1 MIEPGA
7 LTAQG
12 RQNVNGSPSLVSR
25 RPRTW
30 AWLTSLQGQILLA
43 IAVALMIA
51 QGLSAFLIWHE
62 VHQRHVSS
70 IVTGA
75 AMRMLGDRV
84 LMPNPG
90 DPVPGPG
97 GGPGQK
103 QTQNPAG
110 AGRPIDLPWNRMP
123 DGRPGKFGG
132 PGSGPPDDRMRLPRA
147 LHVRIDP
154 VSPEQPGD
162 RHLAEVETQ
171 LREALIA
178 QGEQPGKL
186 LVVERDP
193 ARDPALHDALPALK
207 TRFKLSGNDE
217 MPNLVVAS
225 QMQADHTWLTVRS
238 FMPAN
243 EQTLVYG
250 LLRQTILTYLI
261 LVGAVGLILR
271 RITRPL
277 RALTNRLE
285 SFGSTPGLVTSLM
298 GGSSNQL
305 EPQGPNDIQ
314 RLIMAHNSMESRIG
328 ALLDEKDVMLG
339 AIGHDLKT
347 PLAAL
352 RVRIEAVEDD
362 TERGRMA
369 ATIEDINRSLDD
381 ILSLARVGRPSDPIE
396 ATEMSA
402 LVADIIGEYEDMGDD
417 VVLGDTQRMVAPVRA
432 TWLRRALRNL
442 VSNALRY
449 GHRARV
455 TLVRDG
461 RDAVLVI
468 EDDGPGIPEG
478 EIARMMEPFTRLEA
492 SRNSAT
498 GGTGLGLT
506 LARAIADQH
515 GGSLTLVNR
524 HDARH
529 LDRATVVGLRAT
541 LRVPLA

>member
-1 MIEPGA
+1 M
-7 LTAQG
+7 
-12 RQNVNGSPSLVSR
+12 GSWSLLRSLGS
-25 RPRTW
+25 W
-30 AWLTSLQGQILLA
+30 SWLRSLQGQILLS
-43 IAVALMIA
+43 IAVALLIA
-51 QGLSAFLIWHE
+51 QALSAFLIWHE
-62 VHQRHVSS
+62 VHQRHIAT

-90 DPVPGPG
+90 SDPGQDRGPG
-97 GGPGQK
+97 GQHQPADLWGPPRDNMARDTMGRNALGGRGPG
-103 QTQNPAG
+103 
-110 AGRPIDLPWNRMP
+110 GRPDRF
-123 DGRPGKFGG
+123 GVPGA
-132 PGSGPPDDRMRLPRA
+132 GPPDDRMRLPRA
-147 LHVRIDP
+147 LHVRIDK
-154 VSPEQPGD
+154 VSPEQAGD
-162 RHLAEVETQ
+162 RHLGEVETQ
-171 LREALIA
+171 LRDVLIA
-178 QGEQPGKL
+178 QGELPGKL

-193 ARDPALHDALPALK
+193 AKDPALHDALSALWA
-207 TRFKLSGNDE
+207 RFRLSGDDV
-217 MPNLVVAS
+217 MPRLVVAS
-225 QMQADHTWLTVRS
+225 QLQPDHTWLTVRT

-243 EQTLVYG
+243 EQQLVFG
-250 LLRQTILTYLI
+250 LLRQTILTYIL

-285 SFGSTPGLVTSLM
+285 NFAASPRLITGLIAGISD
-298 GGSSNQL
+298 QL
-305 EPQGPNDIQ
+305 EPQGPDDIQ
-314 RLIMAHNSMESRIG
+314 RLIIAHNAMEARIG

-362 TERGRMA
+362 VERGRMA

-396 ATEMSA
+396 ATEMYA

-417 VVLGDTQRMVAPVRA
+417 VVLGDADRMVAPVRA

-461 RDAVLVI
+461 RDAVLVV

-478 EIARMMEPFTRLEA
+478 DIARMMEPFTRLEA

-515 GGSLTLVNR
+515 GGSLTLMNR
-524 HDARH
+524 HDPRH
-529 LDRATVVGLRAT
+529 LDRATVIGLRAT